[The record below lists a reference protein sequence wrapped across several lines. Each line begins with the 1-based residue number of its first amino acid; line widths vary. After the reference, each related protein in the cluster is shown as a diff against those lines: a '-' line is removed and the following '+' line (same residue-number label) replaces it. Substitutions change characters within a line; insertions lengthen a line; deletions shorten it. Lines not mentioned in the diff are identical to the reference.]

1 VTTLGKDKDRLLT
14 VRGNDRRHR
23 DRAVSDNEASVLSRE
38 KLVTAREDVAHS
50 RENAADLREDAAHP
64 REEETTSR
72 EDAANLR
79 EETADLRE
87 ETVTLREE
95 TATLREREIG
105 AVEAMHAAS
114 EDHMVILQQVNER
127 LVIATV
133 EAQKLAEQV
142 QITTTQLEGAK
153 FVAEKASLA
162 KSDFLSRM
170 SHELRTPLNAIL
182 GFAQLMAASS
192 PPPTPTQ
199 TVRLQHIIQSGWYLL
214 ELINE
219 ILDLATIEAGK
230 LSLSHEPISL
240 AEVMLECEAMIEPQA
255 LKRDI
260 HINFLPVA
268 PDWLA
273 NADRIRVKQI
283 LLNLFS
289 NAIKYNRKHGTVE
302 VKCTGTPEHIR
313 ISIKDSGMGMS
324 AEKLAQLFQAFNRL
338 GQETG
343 DKEGTGIGLVVTKQ
357 LVELMGGRIGVE
369 STVGV
374 GSEFWIEL
382 IRYVTPQIDV
392 AGGGGDCT
400 PITQTINSK

>member
-1 VTTLGKDKDRLLT
+1 MNKPDHDGAADTDDPGQSGVTTLGKDRLLA

-23 DRAVSDNEASVLSRE
+23 ERTVIDDEAAVLSRE
-38 KLVTAREDVAHS
+38 KSVTTREEVTHT
-50 RENAADLREDAAHP
+50 REDAVH
-64 REEETTSR
+64 
-72 EDAANLR
+72 LR
-79 EETADLRE
+79 EET
-87 ETVTLREE
+87 T
-95 TATLREREIG
+95 TLREREIG

-114 EDHMVILQQVNER
+114 DDHMVILQQVNAR

-142 QITTTQLEGAK
+142 QIATTQLEGAK
-153 FVAEKASLA
+153 FVAEKASRA

-199 TVRLQHIIQSGWYLL
+199 TIRLQHIIHSGWYLL

-219 ILDLATIEAGK
+219 ILDLAAIESGK
-230 LSLSHEPISL
+230 LAMSHEPISL

-260 HINFLPVA
+260 HINFLPID

-343 DKEGTGIGLVVTKQ
+343 DKQGTGIGLVVTKQ

-392 AGGGGDCT
+392 AGGAVRQLRKQS
-400 PITQTINSK
+400 IANKIKNF

>member
-1 VTTLGKDKDRLLT
+1 MSQPDHDGAADTDDPGQSGVTTLGKVTTLGTDRLLA
-14 VRGNDRRHR
+14 VRGKDRRYR
-23 DRAVSDNEASVLSRE
+23 ERAVTDDEADVLSRE
-38 KLVTAREDVAHS
+38 KSVTTREEVTHT
-50 RENAADLREDAAHP
+50 REDAVH
-64 REEETTSR
+64 
-72 EDAANLR
+72 LR
-79 EETADLRE
+79 EET
-87 ETVTLREE
+87 T
-95 TATLREREIG
+95 TLREREIG
-105 AVEAMHAAS
+105 AVEVMRAAS
-114 EDHMVILQQVNER
+114 DDHMVILQQVNAR

-142 QITTTQLEGAK
+142 QIATTQLEGAK

-182 GFAQLMAASS
+182 GFAQLMEASS

-199 TVRLQHIIQSGWYLL
+199 TVRLQHIIHSGWYLL

-219 ILDLATIEAGK
+219 ILDLAAIESGK
-230 LSLSHEPISL
+230 LSLSHGPVSL
-240 AEVMLECEAMIEPQA
+240 AEVMLECEAMTEPQA

-260 HINFLPVA
+260 HINFLPID

-302 VKCTGTPEHIR
+302 VKCTSTPEHIR
-313 ISIKDSGMGMS
+313 ISIKDGGMGMS

-343 DKEGTGIGLVVTKQ
+343 DKQGTGIGLVVTKQ
-357 LVELMGGRIGVE
+357 LVELMGGRVGVE

-392 AGGGGDCT
+392 AGGGGDVT
-400 PITQTINSK
+400 PITPTNKRK